1 MSLILAAAAW
11 IADGANW
18 VGQRGIAWRLVQ
30 HLGVS
35 TLVLVISAAIALPL
49 GIYIGHSGRG
59 KWLINLTGAVRA
71 VPTLGLLTLFGLW
84 IGIGLPAPVLALV
97 ALAIPPLLAGAYSGV
112 AGAPPSVVDAA
123 RALGMKES
131 EILSQIE
138 LPLAQPLLVAGLRSA
153 SLQVI
158 ATATLAAYTANY
170 GLGRL
175 LYLGLKTRDYPQM
188 IAGAILVVALA
199 LLVDWLLGLCQHRIE
214 RQLSATKVGK

>member
-1 MSLILAAAAW
+1 MSLILAAATW

-18 VGQRGIAWRLVQ
+18 LGQRGIAWRLVQ

-35 TLVLVISAAIALPL
+35 ALVLVISA
-49 GIYIGHSGRG
+49 
-59 KWLINLTGAVRA
+59 LINLTGAVRA
-71 VPTLGLLTLFGLW
+71 IPTLGLLTLFGLW

-175 LYLGLKTRDYPQM
+175 LYLGLKTRNYPQM

>member
-1 MSLILAAAAW
+1 M
-11 IADGANW
+11 
-18 VGQRGIAWRLVQ
+18 
-30 HLGVS
+30 
-35 TLVLVISAAIALPL
+35 
-49 GIYIGHSGRG
+49 
-59 KWLINLTGAVRA
+59 
-71 VPTLGLLTLFGLW
+71 
-84 IGIGLPAPVLALV
+84 
-97 ALAIPPLLAGAYSGV
+97 

-138 LPLAQPLLVAGLRSA
+138 LPLAQPLLVTGLRSA

-175 LYLGLKTRDYPQM
+175 LYLGLKTRNYPQM

-199 LLVDWLLGLCQHRIE
+199 LLVDWLLGLCQYRIE

>member
-1 MSLILAAAAW
+1 M
-11 IADGANW
+11 
-18 VGQRGIAWRLVQ
+18 
-30 HLGVS
+30 
-35 TLVLVISAAIALPL
+35 LVISAVIALPL

-71 VPTLGLLTLFGLW
+71 IPTLGLLTLFGLW

-175 LYLGLKTRDYPQM
+175 LYLGLKTRNYPQM

>member
-1 MSLILAAAAW
+1 M
-11 IADGANW
+11 
-18 VGQRGIAWRLVQ
+18 
-30 HLGVS
+30 
-35 TLVLVISAAIALPL
+35 
-49 GIYIGHSGRG
+49 
-59 KWLINLTGAVRA
+59 
-71 VPTLGLLTLFGLW
+71 
-84 IGIGLPAPVLALV
+84 
-97 ALAIPPLLAGAYSGV
+97 

>member
-1 MSLILAAAAW
+1 M
-11 IADGANW
+11 
-18 VGQRGIAWRLVQ
+18 R
-30 HLGVS
+30 
-35 TLVLVISAAIALPL
+35 AI
-49 GIYIGHSGRG
+49 
-59 KWLINLTGAVRA
+59 
-71 VPTLGLLTLFGLW
+71 PTLGLLTLFGLW

-170 GLGRL
+170 GWGVCF
-175 LYLGLKTRDYPQM
+175 T
-188 IAGAILVVALA
+188 
-199 LLVDWLLGLCQHRIE
+199 
-214 RQLSATKVGK
+214 

>member
-1 MSLILAAAAW
+1 MSLILAAATW

-18 VGQRGIAWRLVQ
+18 LGQRGIAWRLVQ

-35 TLVLVISAAIALPL
+35 ALVLVISAVIALPL

-71 VPTLGLLTLFGLW
+71 IPTLGLLTLFGLW

-138 LPLAQPLLVAGLRSA
+138 LPLAQPLLVAGL
-153 SLQVI
+153 VI